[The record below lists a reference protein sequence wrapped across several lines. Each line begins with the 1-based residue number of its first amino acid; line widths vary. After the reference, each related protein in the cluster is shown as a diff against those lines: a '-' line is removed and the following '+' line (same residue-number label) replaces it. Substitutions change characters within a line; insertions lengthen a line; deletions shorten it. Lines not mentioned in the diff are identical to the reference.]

1 MYFLIEK
8 IKNMLYFGHI
18 DYEQKEYK
26 VMSTKGEPIISKS
39 SSQKLREA
47 AANVVIRIIK
57 NPNNSVKQD
66 ALGNWVVFGQEAG
79 APVQVLLI
87 NFERTADKP
96 AFWTRETGAIDVGDE
111 YFANIEKAIND
122 REDKQEYGMDN
133 DIMTKLKRLE
143 KYAGK

>member
-1 MYFLIEK
+1 
-8 IKNMLYFGHI
+8 MLYSGHI

-26 VMSTKGEPIISKS
+26 VMSTKDEPIISKN

-47 AANVVIRIIK
+47 TANVVIRIIK

-79 APVQVLLI
+79 APVPVLLI

-96 AFWTRETGAIDVGDE
+96 AFWTRETGTIDVGDE

-122 REDKQEYGMDN
+122 REDKQEYDMDN

-143 KYAGK
+143 KHAGK